1 VVEDPGQ
8 LARRR
13 VDLFVGEGK
22 ARQPRDVQDLFAVDH
37 VAQYAERRYC
47 PAMSQSNLELV
58 RGQWAPFA
66 GLDATTVDWG
76 SEPVREMLLSVADP
90 EIELSWSTSWAG
102 ERHYKGKDG
111 VVQAFQEWI
120 EPFSEYRAEALDF
133 IEAGDR
139 VLVPNR
145 QWGVGKTSGVP
156 VEIEVTWVYELRD
169 GLIARID
176 EYDSLDEAQAA
187 AGLAP

>member
-1 VVEDPGQ
+1 
-8 LARRR
+8 
-13 VDLFVGEGK
+13 
-22 ARQPRDVQDLFAVDH
+22 VQDLLAVDH
-37 VAQYAERRYC
+37 GAQYAGALRTGTSMSGAKHRSGFDAERRYC
-47 PAMSQSNLELV
+47 PAMSQSNLEVV
-58 RGQWAPFA
+58 RAQWAPFA

-90 EIELSWSTSWAG
+90 DIELSWSTSWAG

-111 VVQAFQEWI
+111 VVQAFRDWI

-145 QWGVGKTSGVP
+145 QCGVGKNSGVP
-156 VEIEVTWVYELRD
+156 VEIKVTWVYELRD
-169 GLIARID
+169 GLITRID
-176 EYDSLDEAQAA
+176 EYDTLDEASAA
-187 AGLAP
+187 AGLTSEPRG